1 MPLPNADTDA
11 TTPKY
16 LRDKYSIVGVG
27 ETTYTR
33 GSGRSTRAL
42 GTWAIRNAMID
53 AGLRS
58 RRPCRAQVEAGV
70 PRSDRNDTCYI
81 ADLAVTCRP
90 HERGAQLVR
99 DPILIV
105 EVLSPGTERHDR
117 RIKVPAYREIES
129 VQEILLIDSD
139 SYYAEVHRRDADHW
153 IIELVRGNGAI
164 LSLSSVGLSLSMA
177 ELYDGIAIPNIEI
190 EYTCEPSPMTASTP
204 RCCSLTGTAGSP
216 ISCEGGMAC
225 SA

>member
-1 MPLPNADTDA
+1 MAELAIKPMTLDEFLRWEDGTDTRYELITGFPMAMAPPAQAHGILCA
-11 TTPKY
+11 T
-16 LRDKYSIVGVG
+16 
-27 ETTYTR
+27 
-33 GSGRSTRAL
+33 L
-42 GTWAIRNAMID
+42 GAMID

-129 VQEILLIDSD
+129 VQEILLIDSEAA
-139 SYYAEVHRRDADHW
+139 YAEIYRRQGNAWFVEIVRRRDAT
-153 IIELVRGNGAI
+153 LC
-164 LSLSSVGLSLSMA
+164 LSSLELQLPMA
-177 ELYDGIAIPNIEI
+177 ELYEGIELESDI
-190 EYTCEPSPMTASTP
+190 
-204 RCCSLTGTAGSP
+204 AG
-216 ISCEGGMAC
+216 
-225 SA
+225 